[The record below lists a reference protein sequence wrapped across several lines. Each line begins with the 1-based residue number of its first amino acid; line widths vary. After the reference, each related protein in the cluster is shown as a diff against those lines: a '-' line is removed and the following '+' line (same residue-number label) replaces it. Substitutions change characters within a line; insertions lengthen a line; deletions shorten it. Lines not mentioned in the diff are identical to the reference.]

1 MPRPYVIIYFTES
14 IDGRIASRTGYSKLS
29 CPYDLKRLHSVRAQ
43 VDAVIVGANTVRL
56 DNPKLTVRL
65 VEGRNPIRVLISASG
80 NLDPGLNLF
89 SVPPLTVVY
98 TVSME
103 GGLERELKAKGVE
116 IVRLSEITACSVVED
131 LYSRFSVRKVLVEGG
146 GKTVWS
152 FVKEDCFDELR
163 VTVSPVIFGSG
174 RNSVEGEGFDEGKR
188 LRLKAFKP
196 CECGQEI
203 YLIYEKG

>member
-14 IDGRIASRTGYSKLS
+14 IDGRIASRIGYSKLS

-43 VDAVIVGANTVRL
+43 VDAVIVGANTARV

-65 VEGRNPIRVLISASG
+65 VEGRNPMRVVISASG
-80 NLDPGLNLF
+80 VLSPDLSIF
-89 SVPPLTVVY
+89 TVPPLTVVY
-98 TVSME
+98 TKSMSE
-103 GGLERELKAKGVE
+103 ELEREIRAKGSEV
-116 IVRLSEITACSVVED
+116 VRLNEISACRVAED
-131 LYSRFSVRKVLVEGG
+131 LYARFSVRKVLVEGG
-146 GKTVWS
+146 GKTIWS

-196 CECGQEI
+196 CECGQEMH
-203 YLIYEKG
+203 LIYRNI